1 MEFTIGKRKIG
12 PGQPVF
18 IIAEM
23 SGNHNHSINRAKA
36 IIDAAAAAGVD
47 AIKTQTYTP
56 DTITIDCDNKYFQ
69 VTVNK
74 DWAGKTLY
82 QLYQEAYTPWEWQA
96 ELKRYAE
103 EKNLIFF
110 STPFDPTAVDFLK
123 DLGVDVYKVASF
135 EIVDI
140 PLLKKIAQTKKPVI
154 VSRGMASREE
164 IDLAIKTLRDYGTP
178 VIALLHCV
186 SSYPAT
192 PDQMNLS
199 TIPFLASEF
208 PVIAGLS
215 DHTLGTTAAVAAVSL
230 GARVI
235 EKHVTVDRAAG
246 GPDAAFSLEPNELL
260 QLVRAIREAEQAI
273 GVPTL
278 GSGSKKEAENIVFR
292 KSLMVVSDIKQG
304 EPFTEKNIRSIR
316 PGYGLAPKYYEEIL
330 GKVAASDITRG
341 TPLTWEHI
349 RK

>member
-1 MEFTIGKRKIG
+1 
-12 PGQPVF
+12 
-18 IIAEM
+18 
-23 SGNHNHSINRAKA
+23 
-36 IIDAAAAAGVD
+36 
-47 AIKTQTYTP
+47 
-56 DTITIDCDNKYFQ
+56 
-69 VTVNK
+69 
-74 DWAGKTLY
+74 
-82 QLYQEAYTPWEWQA
+82 
-96 ELKRYAE
+96 
-103 EKNLIFF
+103 
-110 STPFDPTAVDFLK
+110 
-123 DLGVDVYKVASF
+123 
-135 EIVDI
+135 
-140 PLLKKIAQTKKPVI
+140 
-154 VSRGMASREE
+154 MASREE

-199 TIPFLASEF
+199 TIPFLAREF